1 MSGKM
6 TSDQASALEAWQEVE
21 RKDERIEELSRLL
34 LDIEGS
40 LLAYWTDIPQVE
52 IQRLLPLIRE
62 ALGNYEPR

>member
-1 MSGKM
+1 VSGKM